1 MDKLL
6 KIGFYHPWKVL
17 AVILAIS
24 IYAGYAVQNLRFEI
38 TAEGMM
44 VKDDPKRTFYEQVLT
59 TFGSDNVTIL
69 YFEDDRLFDRDK
81 LLELQKLVRQLDNSP
96 LVQRTVSLFSVRR
109 IYTRDGLTYTDPYL
123 KHIPDD
129 QAKIE
134 EIRRAAMQNPL
145 IAKNLLS
152 DDGKAMAI
160 NIFLD
165 TSKYERG
172 FDDKVNQ
179 LLMETL
185 EPYRSHFREMFF
197 IGDPYVRVGLTE
209 RIQEDLQTI
218 VPAAVIFLVLS
229 LAVVLRQANAS
240 LVPLVTSA
248 ISILWTLALMAEL
261 DIPINV
267 MTSIIPALLII
278 IGSTED
284 IHLLAE
290 CRFSSGEKFTKQM
303 VFERMANNMWLSVVL
318 TFITTYLGFFSIS
331 FGNLELLQQFGLVA
345 STGLIL
351 NFAITVLVV
360 PMILRLLDFTFGNR
374 TPLDSQGKNLF
385 RDMALKIYRLTR
397 TREAQ
402 VRALMVIIVGLCLHL
417 MQDVRVNN
425 NVMDYF
431 DDDAPIKVQ
440 AEKLHQNLSGI
451 QTFSIIMSG
460 TDGTFAQATYL
471 QDIWDLQEYLK
482 DTGFFDSSYS
492 LSDFIG
498 VIHAGI
504 DSEWSEMVYLPSRNE
519 VVREYISLMDQEYIQ
534 SYVSADYSQ
543 TRILVRHN
551 LTSSED
557 LRLAIQAI
565 ESYANTW
572 LDPGIDVQVTGEN
585 YLNNRATDYLAWG
598 QFQSLLLLLL
608 AIFLIVS
615 GLFMNFKAGLVAILA
630 NLLPMLVLFAVMG
643 WTGIPINTGTSMVA
657 AISLGVC
664 VDYTMHFMVR
674 YQRLSKQHDIYPDPL
689 EETFREEAIPIIS
702 TALALSAGF
711 LTLSLSDFP
720 PVEQFGLL
728 SAMVVIVAL
737 FSTFFVSALILRN
750 IRLITVWD
758 IMSMQVRHQVL
769 NFCPLFRDMSA
780 WQAKR
785 IIALS
790 EIQSFPQG
798 EQLAHQNVKVNQL
811 FVLLDGE
818 VEGWRTRPDGTSY
831 MVNKVSPGGVF
842 GVLLPDSGQLCFA
855 DMTASEN
862 CRVMVMEWEHLN
874 QIARS
879 YPRLAVTLYK
889 NLSLVI
895 AYMLQTA
902 DTIIDRFHDEH
913 SGALT
918 SKMFAEL
925 LDSMV
930 KRANRYQ
937 ENLGFISFRTRFND
951 DLKPRDTIRF
961 NRELGHVMQKLM
973 RSPDSL
979 GRFDQETVCIACPNT
994 GHESLD
1000 IVRNRIVSAIK
1011 SDQSLKEFDF
1021 EIDTTTFTLDE
1032 GETFENF
1039 YARVNCGRECVRR
1052 ICVNCEMSDEACN
1065 SNAEDLS
1072 FQAKSEQA
1080 LDITAVTREVE
1091 VAIRSADDANRSGKA

>member
-6 KIGFYHPWKVL
+6 KIGFYHPWKIL
-17 AVILAIS
+17 AIIIAIS
-24 IYAGYAVQNLRFEI
+24 IYAGFAVQNLRFEI

-69 YFEDDRLFDRDK
+69 YFEDENLFSHDK
-81 LLELQKLVRQLDNSP
+81 LLALQSLVRKLDNSP
-96 LVQRTVSLFSVRR
+96 LVDRTVSLFSVRR

-123 KHIPDD
+123 KYIPDGQD
-129 QAKIE
+129 KINE
-134 EIRRAAMQNPL
+134 VRHAALQNPL
-145 IAKNLLS
+145 VAKNLLS

-165 TSKYERG
+165 TTKYERG
-172 FDDKVNQ
+172 FDALVNQ
-179 LLMETL
+179 FLIKTL
-185 EPYRSHFREMFF
+185 EPYRSQFSEMFF

-229 LAVVLRQANAS
+229 LAIVLRQANAS

-261 DIPINV
+261 NIPINV

-290 CRFSSGEKFTKQM
+290 CRFSSGDKLTKQM
-303 VFERMANNMWLSVVL
+303 VFDRMANNMWLSVLL

-360 PMILRLLDFTFGNR
+360 PMMLRLLDFTFGKR
-374 TPLDSQGKNLF
+374 TPLDSHSKNLF
-385 RDMALKIYRLTR
+385 RDIALKIYRLTR
-397 TREAQ
+397 TRHGQ
-402 VRALMVIIVGLCLHL
+402 VKALLVIIIGLCLHF
-417 MQDVRVNN
+417 MQDVHINN

-431 DDDAPIKVQ
+431 DDDAPIQRQ

-451 QTFSIIMSG
+451 QTFSIVMSG
-460 TDGTFAQATYL
+460 TDGTFTQAPYL

-492 LSDFIG
+492 FADFIG
-498 VIHAGI
+498 VIHAGL
-504 DSEWSEMVYLPSRNE
+504 DSEWGDMVYLPSRNE
-519 VVREYISLMDQEYIQ
+519 VVREYISLMDQEYIE
-534 SYVSADYSQ
+534 SYVSPDYSQ

-551 LTSSED
+551 LTSSEE

-572 LDPGIDVQVTGEN
+572 LDPSIDVQVTGEN

-630 NLLPMLVLFAVMG
+630 NILPMLVLFAVMG
-643 WTGIPINTGTSMVA
+643 WSGIPINTGTSMVA

-689 EETFREEAIPIIS
+689 EETFREESIPIIS

-711 LTLSLSDFP
+711 LTLALSDFP
-720 PVEQFGLL
+720 PVKQFGLL

-737 FSTFFVSALILRN
+737 FSTFVVSALILRN

-758 IMSMQVRHQVL
+758 IMSMKVRQQVL
-769 NFCPLFRDMSA
+769 NFSPLFRDMSA

-790 EIQSFPQG
+790 EIQAFPHG
-798 EQLAHQNVKVNQL
+798 EQLAHQNDKVNQL

-818 VEGWRTRPDGTSY
+818 VEGWRTRPDGSSY
-831 MVNKVSPGGVF
+831 MVNRVSPGGVF

-855 DMTASEN
+855 DMTASKD
-862 CRVMVMEWEHLN
+862 CRVMVMEWENLN

-889 NLSLVI
+889 NLSLII

-930 KRANRYQ
+930 KRANRYH
-937 ENLGFISFRTRFND
+937 ENLGFISFKTRFKD
-951 DLKPRDTIRF
+951 DITPRDTIRF
-961 NRELGHVMQKLM
+961 NRELGQVIHKLM

-994 GHESLD
+994 GLESLD
-1000 IVRNRIVSAIK
+1000 IIRNRIVSRIK
-1011 SDQSLKEFDF
+1011 AEESLKEFDF
-1021 EIDTTTFTLDE
+1021 EVDATTFALEE
-1032 GETFENF
+1032 GESFENF
-1039 YARVNCGRECVRR
+1039 YARINCGKECVRR
-1052 ICVNCEMSDEACN
+1052 VCVNCEMTDYGCN
-1065 SNAEDLS
+1065 NTE
-1072 FQAKSEQA
+1072 EQP
-1080 LDITAVTREVE
+1080 LLETKPE
-1091 VAIRSADDANRSGKA
+1091 